1 MDDSQK
7 DLTKAAWSVGSHN
20 ESRAE
25 PPAALPSASAG
36 GSSSER
42 LGHGAGLVGSPCR
55 FSWPEPGP
63 ALQPP
68 LCRMSSSSWPMT
80 SDMTPPMPLSFLS
93 QDRVANVLKDHS

>member
-20 ESRAE
+20 ESRA
-25 PPAALPSASAG
+25 AG

-93 QDRVANVLKDHS
+93 QDRVVNVLKDHS